1 MALAN
6 EMAKKA
12 PCKLWRIMLRSN
24 YDEKIV
30 KIKNVI
36 ELWQLTRLTLLGKII
51 LIKSVL
57 VSQLIYILTLL
68 PTYAKALQKVNKLLF
83 RISLGQQRRQD

>member
-30 KIKNVI
+30 KKNVI
-36 ELWQLTRLTLLGKII
+36 ELWQLRRLTLLGKII

-57 VSQLIYILTLL
+57 VS
-68 PTYAKALQKVNKLLF
+68 TYLHFNSASYLYGGTTEGQQTSF
-83 RISLGQQRRQD
+83 SISLGQQRRQD

>member
-36 ELWQLTRLTLLGKII
+36 ELWQLRRLTLLGKII

-57 VSQLIYILTLL
+57 VS
-68 PTYAKALQKVNKLLF
+68 TYLHFNSASYLYGGTTEGQQTSF
-83 RISLGQQRRQD
+83 SISLGQQRRQD